1 LNSLGSVCHPEHL
14 EIEGYRN
21 EVVPSFFTLQLH
33 CLHLS
38 RRLANPS
45 AGPSN
50 PEVRLRRAASGGR
63 RSNHGEELLKAN
75 VMAYMGRLP
84 AKPKHDGVAAFF
96 EAHFVGLSKV
106 LEDYHQR
113 IGKRWEGEELTY
125 GQTLTP
131 GGLITKLRHWKRDE
145 AFRAALSQVCTIRD

>member
-1 LNSLGSVCHPEHL
+1 
-14 EIEGYRN
+14 
-21 EVVPSFFTLQLH
+21 
-33 CLHLS
+33 
-38 RRLANPS
+38 
-45 AGPSN
+45 
-50 PEVRLRRAASGGR
+50 
-63 RSNHGEELLKAN
+63 
-75 VMAYMGRLP
+75 MAYMGRLP